1 MYVSTA
7 PKTKLATGNYVFMD
21 GWIVRVVC
29 DSNIEWNE
37 ITLELIL

>member
-7 PKTKLATGNYVFMD
+7 PKTELATESYEWMD
-21 GWIVRVVC
+21 AWIVWIVW